1 MLPPDTKLNKVAPP
15 GWLSSGKS
23 KGLLGLPT
31 SFMLYLRL
39 RFFLPSLRGIR
50 YARER
55 DECHRQ
61 LRPTDRLHSLHCFQE
76 LDIEAPAVSADKAM
90 HTGAAAGLPVSRIN
104 QSDGP
109 RASGRIRQ
117 LQRQRELTRVSYD
130 ERATLAMKLCDTSRN
145 GETFE
150 E

>member
-1 MLPPDTKLNKVAPP
+1 LQAIVQAENLDENFTLGLAVLLAGDFAMLPPDTKLNKVAPP

-55 DECHRQ
+55 DECHPQ
-61 LRPTDRLHSLHCFQE
+61 LRPASL
-76 LDIEAPAVSADKAM
+76 LLS
-90 HTGAAAGLPVSRIN
+90 GAGYRSICCTCR
-104 QSDGP
+104 
-109 RASGRIRQ
+109 
-117 LQRQRELTRVSYD
+117 
-130 ERATLAMKLCDTSRN
+130 
-145 GETFE
+145 
-150 E
+150 